1 MKGMMFVKKE
11 DEENKYLYPV
21 EELDRMIREM
31 DEGIE
36 LMLNDQ
42 LILEIEMRRR
52 ETAEECGFKYDEDES
67 DYIKQKHQ
75 EIMREHMKQQAHKAH
90 RNDVMYIQ
98 LKDDQKQKLR
108 EEMES
113 SFIRTDPTLI
123 YNLSDDQIYSS
134 AEEKLILE
142 KLSKLRVGYFNQFE
156 FQNAINTIMTAIE
169 YSLEHDYPWMSK
181 EDAITAFNEGRIK
194 FTFCQIPQL
203 FLNFRTPVK
212 DPNILRG
219 VITGEVELVDK
230 NEKTYV
236 PKDYSDCEYIDMP
249 YGVISKEEEDFYVA
263 AHRRGQFTPLGP
275 VIQSRN
281 TIYNRFAPA
290 EVINKKDNKYL
301 GLCDKNGDPVAFDWT
316 QENAHNRYDLF
327 RKGKTYDIDMLM
339 ADVNRVNN
347 GVNKEVIMNMKSY
360 LMAINSTSLT
370 HEDKPEVQDGYRQ
383 QNPEVIKT
391 EQSILQKIQMNNLI
405 K

>member
-1 MKGMMFVKKE
+1 MFVKKE

-21 EELDRMIREM
+21 DELDRMIREM

-108 EEMES
+108 EDMES

-212 DPNILRG
+212 D
-219 VITGEVELVDK
+219 LV
-230 NEKTYV
+230 V
-236 PKDYSDCEYIDMP
+236 
-249 YGVISKEEEDFYVA
+249 
-263 AHRRGQFTPLGP
+263 
-275 VIQSRN
+275 
-281 TIYNRFAPA
+281 
-290 EVINKKDNKYL
+290 
-301 GLCDKNGDPVAFDWT
+301 
-316 QENAHNRYDLF
+316 
-327 RKGKTYDIDMLM
+327 
-339 ADVNRVNN
+339 
-347 GVNKEVIMNMKSY
+347 
-360 LMAINSTSLT
+360 
-370 HEDKPEVQDGYRQ
+370 
-383 QNPEVIKT
+383 
-391 EQSILQKIQMNNLI
+391 
-405 K
+405 